1 MKKKF
6 KRIQLTNVSF
16 KYFKSGENIL
26 KRINIS
32 IKRGEKIAIVG
43 KTGCGKST
51 LIKLIL
57 GLYKPTEGQLMIDG
71 NKITELD
78 VNDYRKH
85 IGITM
90 QEAYF
95 FDDTIEKNI
104 DISKKCEKMQIQ
116 KAAQMA
122 RLDQDISCME
132 KGYET
137 RIGENGKN
145 LSGGQRQRLS
155 IARALVK
162 NPDIIIFDEGTG
174 QLDAITEKEIYKEL
188 KNNNITQIIVTHR
201 LSTIKDADYIYLIE
215 QGEIVEQGMHKDLI
229 ETEGMYA
236 KMWKEQ
242 N

>member
-1 MKKKF
+1 MLV
-6 KRIQLTNVSF
+6 II
-16 KYFKSGENIL
+16 GNIF
-26 KRINIS
+26 
-32 IKRGEKIAIVG
+32 
-43 KTGCGKST
+43 
-51 LIKLIL
+51 
-57 GLYKPTEGQLMIDG
+57 
-71 NKITELD
+71 
-78 VNDYRKH
+78 
-85 IGITM
+85 GITM

-104 DISKKCEKMQIQ
+104 DISKKYEKVQIQ

-122 RLDQDISCME
+122 RLDRDISCME

-188 KNNNITQIIVTHR
+188 KNNNITQVIVTHR

-215 QGEIVEQGMHKDLI
+215 QGEIVEQGKHKDLI
-229 ETEGMYA
+229 ETGGMYA

>member
-1 MKKKF
+1 MNKKRLEKEIQ
-6 KRIQLTNVSF
+6 RNQLTSVSF
-16 KYFKSGENIL
+16 KYFQSGENIL
-26 KRINIS
+26 KDINIS

-78 VNDYRKH
+78 VSDYRKH

-104 DISKKCEKMQIQ
+104 DISKKYEKVQIQ

-122 RLDQDISCME
+122 RLDRDISCME

-162 NPDIIIFDEGTG
+162 NPDR
-174 QLDAITEKEIYKEL
+174 KS
-188 KNNNITQIIVTHR
+188 V
-201 LSTIKDADYIYLIE
+201 
-215 QGEIVEQGMHKDLI
+215 V
-229 ETEGMYA
+229 
-236 KMWKEQ
+236 
-242 N
+242 

>member
-1 MKKKF
+1 ME
-6 KRIQLTNVSF
+6 I
-16 KYFKSGENIL
+16 
-26 KRINIS
+26 
-32 IKRGEKIAIVG
+32 
-43 KTGCGKST
+43 
-51 LIKLIL
+51 
-57 GLYKPTEGQLMIDG
+57 
-71 NKITELD
+71 KITELD

-215 QGEIVEQGMHKDLI
+215 QGEIVGTRNAQRF
-229 ETEGMYA
+229 
-236 KMWKEQ
+236 

>member
-1 MKKKF
+1 M
-6 KRIQLTNVSF
+6 
-16 KYFKSGENIL
+16 

-137 RIGENGKN
+137 RIGENGK
-145 LSGGQRQRLS
+145 
-155 IARALVK
+155 
-162 NPDIIIFDEGTG
+162 
-174 QLDAITEKEIYKEL
+174 IY
-188 KNNNITQIIVTHR
+188 QVD
-201 LSTIKDADYIYLIE
+201 KDNGFL
-215 QGEIVEQGMHKDLI
+215 
-229 ETEGMYA
+229 
-236 KMWKEQ
+236 
-242 N
+242 

>member
-1 MKKKF
+1 M
-6 KRIQLTNVSF
+6 
-16 KYFKSGENIL
+16 YG
-26 KRINIS
+26 
-32 IKRGEKIAIVG
+32 
-43 KTGCGKST
+43 
-51 LIKLIL
+51 
-57 GLYKPTEGQLMIDG
+57 
-71 NKITELD
+71 
-78 VNDYRKH
+78 
-85 IGITM
+85 
-90 QEAYF
+90 
-95 FDDTIEKNI
+95 
-104 DISKKCEKMQIQ
+104 
-116 KAAQMA
+116 
-122 RLDQDISCME
+122 

>member
-1 MKKKF
+1 
-6 KRIQLTNVSF
+6 
-16 KYFKSGENIL
+16 
-26 KRINIS
+26 
-32 IKRGEKIAIVG
+32 
-43 KTGCGKST
+43 
-51 LIKLIL
+51 
-57 GLYKPTEGQLMIDG
+57 MIDV
-71 NKITELD
+71 NKITELY

>member
-1 MKKKF
+1 
-6 KRIQLTNVSF
+6 
-16 KYFKSGENIL
+16 
-26 KRINIS
+26 
-32 IKRGEKIAIVG
+32 
-43 KTGCGKST
+43 
-51 LIKLIL
+51 
-57 GLYKPTEGQLMIDG
+57 
-71 NKITELD
+71 
-78 VNDYRKH
+78 
-85 IGITM
+85 M

-104 DISKKCEKMQIQ
+104 DISKKYEKVQIQ

-122 RLDQDISCME
+122 RLDRDISCME

-188 KNNNITQIIVTHR
+188 KNNNITQVIVTHR

-215 QGEIVEQGMHKDLI
+215 QGEIVEQGKHKDLI
-229 ETEGMYA
+229 ETGGMYA